1 MSMNKNDPQLS
12 EARAQGPDEF
22 LDLKLGNP
30 SKTAAGAKAVG
41 VALNHVM
48 SEMNPV
54 RGLKALNS
62 LNKIGGID
70 CPGCA
75 WPDPDDERSLLGE
88 YCENG
93 AKAIAEEATEKS
105 IGREFFGLNDVHSLS
120 RLTDHEIGKL
130 GRISEPLI
138 LKRGVP
144 YYHPISWKDAF
155 IYIADFLRNQTT
167 LKKSVF
173 YTSGRTS
180 NEAAFLYQLFVRQF
194 GTNNLPD
201 CSNMCHESS
210 GVALKQTLGLG
221 KGSVTL
227 EDFNNA
233 KIIFIVGQNPGT
245 NHPRMLTALQ
255 KAKRNGAKIVSINPL
270 PEAGLMGFSNP
281 QDPRQFIGGATRLSD
296 LHIPLRI
303 NTDVALL
310 KAILLKLIEK
320 DDENPNTVIDKSFVE
335 SKTEGFDEFAGH
347 IRKQKFSSL
356 VKECGVDEALVLQ
369 LVDWLSETSQFITCW
384 AMGLTQHKNAVDNI
398 REIVNL
404 HLLKG
409 AIGIPGAGTCP
420 VRGHSNV
427 QGDRTMGIWE
437 KPTMAFLDK
446 LESVFDFKPPKRA
459 GFNTV
464 QAIEAMK
471 NDNVD
476 FFMAMGGNFLS
487 ASPDTEFTAEG
498 LRKCKLS
505 VHVSTKLNRTHLIH
519 GETSI
524 ILPCLARSDQDLS
537 GNRKNFV
544 TVENSMGIVHK
555 SQGNLKPISNSL
567 ISEPN
572 IVTYL
577 ALQLFGEKSP
587 VKWHAVLNNYPQ
599 IRNWIEKTIPGFENY
614 NHRIDK
620 QPAGFYLP
628 NGPRKRHFTTP
639 SKKAQFTINK
649 KSKFLIPDGHFLMMT
664 MRSHDQFNTTIYGLN
679 DRYRGI
685 YNERRV
691 VFINAN
697 DLEKNGWVSEQ
708 VVNLSSYS
716 NDRERVVT
724 NFKLIPYPIPEGCV
738 ATYFP
743 ECNPLVPLE
752 SFARSSH
759 TPTSKSVV
767 IKIHPAN

>member
-1 MSMNKNDPQLS
+1 MNRKDSKRAESQ
-12 EARAQGPDEF
+12 AQGPDNF
-22 LDLKLGNP
+22 LALKLGKP

-41 VALNHVM
+41 VAMQHVLA
-48 SEMNPV
+48 EMNPV
-54 RGLKALNS
+54 RGIKALNS
-62 LNKIGGID
+62 LNKVGGID

-75 WPDPDDERSLLGE
+75 WPDPDDERSALGE

-105 IGREFFGLNDVHSLS
+105 IGREFFSLNDVVTLS
-120 RLTDHEIGKL
+120 RLTDYEIGKL
-130 GRISEPLI
+130 GRLSEPLI

-144 YYHPISWKDAF
+144 YYHPISWEDAF
-155 IYIADFLRNQTT
+155 EFIADFLRNETT
-167 LKKSVF
+167 PKRSAF

-180 NEAAFLYQLFVRQF
+180 NEAAFLYQLFARQY

-227 EDFNNA
+227 DDFNSA
-233 KIIFIVGQNPGT
+233 EIILIVGQNPGT

-281 QDPRQFIGGATRLSD
+281 QDPIQFLGGSTQLSD

-303 NTDVALL
+303 NSDVSLF
-310 KAILLKLIEK
+310 KAILLKLLEK
-320 DDENPNTVIDKSFVE
+320 EDENPNSILDNDFIK
-335 SKTEGFDEFAGH
+335 SKTEGFEEFRNH
-347 IRKQKFSSL
+347 IKKQKFGPL
-356 VKECGVDEALVLQ
+356 IKECGVDQNLVLK
-369 LVDWLSETSQFITCW
+369 LVDWLSTTNKFITCW

-404 HLLKG
+404 HLIKG
-409 AIGIPGAGTCP
+409 AIGISGAGTCP

-437 KPTMAFLDK
+437 KPPGSFLDK
-446 LESVFDFKPPKRA
+446 IENVFHFKPPRRA

-464 QAIEAMK
+464 EAIEAMK
-471 NDNVD
+471 EGDVD

-487 ASPDTEFTAEG
+487 ASPDTELTAEG
-498 LRKCKLS
+498 LRNCKLS

-537 GNRKNFV
+537 GGRRNFV

-555 SQGNLKPISNSL
+555 SQGNLKPISESL
-567 ISEPN
+567 MSEPN
-572 IVTYL
+572 IVIRL
-577 ALQLFGEKSP
+577 AIQLFGQESP
-587 VKWHAVLNNYPQ
+587 VDWQSVLNDYPK
-599 IRNWIEKTIPGFENY
+599 IREWIQNTIPGFENY
-614 NHRIDK
+614 NQRIEQ
-620 QPAGFYLP
+620 QPSGFYLP
-628 NGPRKRHFTTP
+628 NGPRKRVFTTP
-639 SKKAQFTINK
+639 SKKAQFSVNK
-649 KSKFLIPDGHFLMMT
+649 KSRFKIPEDHYVMMT
-664 MRSHDQFNTTIYGLN
+664 IRSHDQFNTTIYGLD
-679 DRYRGI
+679 DRYRGV
-685 YNERRV
+685 YSERRV
-691 VFINAN
+691 VFINEN
-697 DLEKNGWVSEQ
+697 DMKKNRWESEQ
-708 VVNLSSYS
+708 VVNLTSVF
-716 NDRERVVT
+716 NDVEREVS
-724 NFKLIPYPIPEGCV
+724 NFKLIPYPIPEGCI

-743 ECNPLVPLE
+743 ECNPLIPLK
-752 SFARSSH
+752 STAHSSH
-759 TPTSKSVV
+759 TPTSKSVIV
-767 IKIHPAN
+767 KITPLAR